1 MSRTP
6 ALRVLIPTA
15 QAHPLMQRSL
25 SLLAAHAPLVVDDSP
40 AELGPAGLGLTGLR
54 TAGNLGFARAVNQGL
69 ERLEAEG
76 AAWILLLNDDAL
88 PDPDCLPTLRQHA
101 ADEAKVSMLG
111 PLLVGPS
118 GVESAGLRFN
128 PRTAR
133 LAQSRDVPDGPV
145 DVDALSGACVLMK
158 AHLRFDPAFS
168 HAMEDVELSL
178 RVRAEGERCVLV
190 PGARCW
196 HEGGGTLARDS
207 ALAQQHALSGHLRLH
222 QGQPL
227 RQGLATAYA
236 VGQVLREGPSGA
248 RFAGILSALTQDT
261 EEP

>member
-1 MSRTP
+1 M
-6 ALRVLIPTA
+6 LIPTA

-25 SLLAAHAPLVVDDSP
+25 ALLAAHAPLVVDDSP
-40 AELGPAGLGLTGLR
+40 AELGPKGLGLQGLR
-54 TAGNLGFARAVNQGL
+54 SPGNLGFARAVNLGL
-69 ERLEAEG
+69 DQLEAEG
-76 AAWILLLNDDAL
+76 AQWVLLLNDDAL
-88 PDPDCLPTLRQHA
+88 PDPECLPALLEHA
-101 ADEAKVSMLG
+101 TNEASVSMLG
-111 PLLVGPS
+111 PLLVGPE

-128 PRTAR
+128 VRSAR
-133 LAQSRDVPDGPV
+133 LAQNKEVPDGPV
-145 DVDALSGACVLMK
+145 DVEALSGACVLMR

-178 RVRAEGERCVLV
+178 RVRADGGRCLLI

-196 HEGGGTLARDS
+196 HEGGATLPRDS

-236 VGQVLREGPSGA
+236 LGQVLREGPSA
-248 RFAGILSALTQDT
+248 QRFGGILSALLPRPSK
-261 EEP
+261 ES

>member
-1 MSRTP
+1 MSHDP

-25 SLLAAHAPLVVDDSP
+25 ALLADYAPLVIDDSP
-40 AELGPAGLGLTGLR
+40 AELGPEGLGIPGLR
-54 TAGNLGFARAVNQGL
+54 TAGGQGFARAVNLGL
-69 ERLEAEG
+69 EQLEGEG
-76 AAWILLLNDDAL
+76 AQWVLLLNDDAL
-88 PDPDCLPTLRQHA
+88 PEPECLPTLLQHA
-101 ADEAKVSMLG
+101 ADEASVSMLG
-111 PLLVGPS
+111 PLLVGPD

-128 PRTAR
+128 VRSAR
-133 LAQSRDVPDGPV
+133 LVQNKDVPDGPV
-145 DVDALSGACVLMK
+145 DVEALSGACVLMR

-178 RVRAEGERCVLV
+178 RVRAEGGRCVLL

-207 ALAQQHALSGHLRLH
+207 ALAQQHALSGHMRLH
-222 QGQPL
+222 AGQPL

-236 VGQVLREGPSGA
+236 LGQVLREGPSAQRFGA
-248 RFAGILSALTQDT
+248 ILTAWK
-261 EEP
+261 ER